1 MIFQKLKNIF
11 LSWYY
16 LKMKNTNEYINIRYK
31 KLLRLKK

>member
-1 MIFQKLKNIF
+1 MIFQKLKKVF

-16 LKMKNTNEYINIRYK
+16 LKLKNTNEHINIRYK